1 MPAKYSVG
9 LDVGST
15 TVKACVVDAADG
27 RIAWQDYQRHE
38 TKQPEKC
45 LEFLGRMEAEA
56 GVNTD
61 NARVFMTGSGGS
73 GVAEQIGGK
82 FVQEVT
88 AVSLAV
94 EKLHPEVFSVIEL
107 GGQDAK
113 IIVFKDDED
122 TGRKKKIPSMN
133 DKCAGGTGAVIDKIN
148 AKLKIPTELLAQQNY
163 RGVKLHKVAGKCGVF
178 AETDIN
184 SLQKVGTPPDELM
197 ASLFEAI
204 VLQNLSVLT
213 RGHTL
218 RPHVLL
224 LGGPNSFIKGMR
236 EAWQANIPRMW
247 QERKVQIPDGAK
259 PEDLIKVP
267 QNAQYFAAL
276 GAVEFGRSEDDCIG
290 CYCGYEKLIHYIDY
304 GRQEE
309 KAKSGG
315 KGLVEKPQ
323 DLDLFKEAY
332 RPKKFT
338 PAVFAKNSTV

>member
-1 MPAKYSVG
+1 MPPVIIFYFYCSSFCFRLIGEKMHDHSTGHSQQPPVLLQIAAAPQQKPHDHHTDFMVG

-15 TVKACVVDAADG
+15 TVKATVVDAATDK
-27 RIAWQDYQRHE
+27 ILWQDYQRHE
-38 TKQPEKC
+38 TKQPEKT
-45 LEFLGRMEAEA
+45 LEFLRRMEEEV
-56 GVNTD
+56 GIDRRNT
-61 NARVFMTGSGGS
+61 RMFMTGSGGS
-73 GVAEQIGGK
+73 GIADQIGAK

-94 EKLHPEVFSVIEL
+94 EKLHPEVYSVIEL

-113 IIVFKDDED
+113 IIVFKDDDE

-148 AKLKIPTELLAQQNY
+148 AKLKIPVALLAEQKY
-163 RGVKLHKVAGKCGVF
+163 HGIKLHKVAGKCGVF

-184 SLQKVGTPPDELM
+184 GLQKVGTPPDELM

-224 LGGPNSFIKGMR
+224 LGGPNSFIRGMR

-247 QERKVQIPDGAK
+247 QERKVEVPQGSK

-267 QNAQYFAAL
+267 ANAQYFAAL
-276 GAVEFGRSEDDCIG
+276 GAIEFGRSEDDCVG
-290 CYCGYEKLIHYIDY
+290 CYRGYEQL
-304 GRQEE
+304 
-309 KAKSGG
+309 
-315 KGLVEKPQ
+315 
-323 DLDLFKEAY
+323 
-332 RPKKFT
+332 
-338 PAVFAKNSTV
+338 